1 MLLNHGFTLP
11 ENNENSECVIDI
23 NEIPFVCRK
32 NVDKN
37 DKNNNFLNALKYL
50 RKKNNTEE
58 NNLSKIEKEKK
69 LWIFYKIFALKKK
82 VNSILH

>member
-1 MLLNHGFTLP
+1 MKSNFQLLLNHGFTLP

-23 NEIPFVCRK
+23 NEIPFICRK

-50 RKKNNTEE
+50 RKKIIQKKIIC
-58 NNLSKIEKEKK
+58 LKSKRKK
-69 LWIFYKIFALKKK
+69 NYEYFTKYLR
-82 VNSILH
+82 

>member
-1 MLLNHGFTLP
+1 MKSNFQLLLNHGFTLP

-50 RKKNNTEE
+50 RKKIIQKKIIY
-58 NNLSKIEKEKK
+58 LKSKRKK
-69 LWIFYKIFALKKK
+69 NYEYFTKYLR
-82 VNSILH
+82 